1 MTWHMLRVRT
11 GRAAEVSAA
20 LFDAGALALQ
30 EDAGTVTTHFPT
42 EADAR
47 DVAGRIA
54 LLDPA
59 AQLEIGET
67 PAADYSRWRASVGAW
82 EVGSITVAPPWLAA
96 GLDPARAV
104 IIDPA
109 MAFGTG
115 EHPTTRGA
123 LALLQHVLRPGDI
136 VADLGTGS
144 GVLAIAAAK
153 LGAGRV
159 AAIEHEAEAIG
170 NALANVDANGVA
182 DRVSVIQ
189 GDAGTLLP
197 LLAPVR
203 VVLAN
208 IASLAL
214 LQLMP
219 IIAAALTPD
228 GEAVIS
234 GILTSEARGF
244 RAHLSAWSITEEL
257 VEGDWWT
264 AAIALR

>member
-1 MTWHMLRVRT
+1 MLRIRT
-11 GRAAEVSAA
+11 ARAADVSAA
-20 LFDAGALALQ
+20 LFGAGALALQ
-30 EDAGTVTTHFPT
+30 EQNGSVITHFPS

-47 DVAGRIA
+47 AVAGQIA
-54 LLDPA
+54 ALDPA
-59 AQLEIGET
+59 AQLEVAET
-67 PAADYSRWRASVGAW
+67 PAADYSRWRASVRAW
-82 EVGSITVAPPWLAA
+82 EVGGITVAPPWLAA
-96 GLDPARAV
+96 GLDPAHTV
-104 IIDPA
+104 VIDPA

-115 EHPTTRGA
+115 EHATTRGV
-123 LALLQHVLRPGDI
+123 LLLMQRVLRRGDS

-153 LGAGRV
+153 LGAERV
-159 AAIEHEAEAIG
+159 AGIEHESEAIG
-170 NALANVDANGVA
+170 NAELNVERNGVA
-182 DRVSVIQ
+182 DTVTVIQ

-219 IIAAALTPD
+219 VVAQALTAD

-234 GILTSEARGF
+234 GILTSEAQRF
-244 RAHLSAWSITEEL
+244 RASLGSWRITHEL
-257 VEGDWWT
+257 VEDDWWT
-264 AAIALR
+264 AALALR

>member
-1 MTWHMLRVRT
+1 MLRVRT
-11 GRAAEVSAA
+11 TRTADVSAA
-20 LFDAGALALQ
+20 LFVAGAQALQ
-30 EDAGTVTTHFPT
+30 EQAGSVITHFPT

-47 DVAGRIA
+47 SAAGQIA

-59 AQLEIGET
+59 ARLDLGET
-67 PAADYSRWRASVGAW
+67 HEADYSRWRASVGAW
-82 EVGSITVAPPWLAA
+82 EVGAITVAPPWLGA
-96 GLDPARAV
+96 GLDPAHTV
-104 IIDPA
+104 LIDPA

-115 EHPTTRGA
+115 EHATTRGA
-123 LALLQHVLRPGDI
+123 IALMQRVLRSSDT

-159 AAIEHEAEAIG
+159 VGIEHEPEAMGNAEA
-170 NALANVDANGVA
+170 NVEANGVA
-182 DRVSVIQ
+182 GRVTMIQ

-197 LLAPVR
+197 LIAPVR
-203 VVLAN
+203 LVLAN

-219 IIAAALTPD
+219 VIADALTPD

-234 GILTSEARGF
+234 GILTSEVPGFHAR
-244 RAHLSAWSITEEL
+244 LTAWRITHEL
-257 VEGDWWT
+257 VEDDWWT
-264 AAIALR
+264 AALALR

>member
-1 MTWHMLRVRT
+1 MLRVRT
-11 GRAAEVSAA
+11 ARAAEVSAA
-20 LFDAGALALQ
+20 LFDTGASALQ
-30 EDAGTVTTHFPT
+30 DETGSITTHFPT

-47 DVAGRIA
+47 GAAGRIA

-67 PAADYSRWRASVGAW
+67 PDADYSGWRASVRAWDVGA
-82 EVGSITVAPPWLAA
+82 ITVAPPWLAA
-96 GLDPARAV
+96 GRDRERTV

-115 EHPTTRGA
+115 EHATTRGA
-123 LALLQHVLRPGDI
+123 LSLMQRVLRPGDS

-159 AAIEHEAEAIG
+159 VGIEHEPDAIG
-170 NALANVDANGVA
+170 NAESNVEANGVA
-182 DRVSVIQ
+182 DRVAVIQ
-189 GDAGTLLP
+189 GDARMLLP
-197 LLAPVR
+197 LLAPAR
-203 VVLAN
+203 LVLAN

-219 IIAAALTPD
+219 VVADALTPD

-234 GILTSEARGF
+234 GILAAEAHGF
-244 RAHLSAWSITEEL
+244 RARLAAWRITHELEED
-257 VEGDWWT
+257 DWWT
-264 AAIALR
+264 AALALR

>member
-11 GRAAEVSAA
+11 GRTAEVSAT
-20 LFDAGALALQ
+20 LGGAGALALQ
-30 EDAGTVTTHFPT
+30 EDAGGVTTHFPT

-47 DVAGRIA
+47 DVASRIA

-59 AQLEIGET
+59 AQVEIGET

-82 EVGSITVAPPWLAA
+82 QVGRITVAPPWLAA

-123 LALLQHVLRPGDI
+123 LALLQLVLRPSDT

-153 LGAGRV
+153 LGAVRV
-159 AAIEHEAEAIG
+159 VGVEHEAEAIA
-170 NALANVDANGVA
+170 NAQANVEANGVA
-182 DRVSVIQ
+182 DMVTVIH

-228 GEAVIS
+228 GQAVIS
-234 GILTSEARGF
+234 GILTSESRGF
-244 RAHLSAWSITEEL
+244 RAHLNEWSITEEL
-257 VEGDWWT
+257 VEDDWWT

>member
-1 MTWHMLRVRT
+1 MSWHMLRVRT
-11 GRAAEVSAA
+11 ARPADVSAA

-30 EDAGTVTTHFPT
+30 EQPGSLTTHFLT

-47 DVAGRIA
+47 SVAGRVA

-59 AQLEIGET
+59 AELEIRET
-67 PAADYSRWRASVGAW
+67 PDADYSRWRASVGVW
-82 EVGSITVAPPWLAA
+82 EVGAVTVAPPWLAA
-96 GLDPARAV
+96 NLDPARTV
-104 IIDPA
+104 VIDPA

-115 EHPTTRGA
+115 EHATTRGA
-123 LALLQHVLRPGDI
+123 LTLMQRVVRAGDS

-153 LGAGRV
+153 LGAVRV
-159 AAIEHEAEAIG
+159 VGIEHEAEAVG
-170 NALANVDANGVA
+170 NAEANVEANGVA
-182 DRVSVIQ
+182 GTVKVIQ

-197 LLAPVR
+197 LVAPVR

-219 IIAAALTPD
+219 VIAKALTPD

-234 GILTSEARGF
+234 GILTTEAQGF
-244 RAHLSAWSITEEL
+244 RARLSAWRVTDEL
-257 VEGDWWT
+257 AEDDWWT
-264 AAIALR
+264 AALALL

>member
-11 GRAAEVSAA
+11 ARAPEVSAA
-20 LFDAGALALQ
+20 LFEAGALALQ
-30 EDAGTVTTHFPT
+30 EEAGLVTTHFPT

-54 LLDPA
+54 QLDPA
-59 AQLEIGET
+59 AQLEIAAT
-67 PAADYSRWRASVGAW
+67 PATDYSRWRASVGAW
-82 EVGSITVAPPWLAA
+82 QVGAITVAPPWLAA

-115 EHPTTRGA
+115 EHATTRGA
-123 LALLQHVLRPGDI
+123 LALLQRVLRPGDT

-144 GVLAIAAAK
+144 GVLAISAAK
-153 LGAGRV
+153 LGAKRV
-159 AAIEHEAEAIG
+159 TGVEHEADAIG
-170 NALANVDANGVA
+170 NAQANVEANGVA
-182 DRVSVIQ
+182 DRVTVIE

-203 VVLAN
+203 LVLAN

-228 GEAVIS
+228 GRAVIS
-234 GILTSEARGF
+234 GILEAESRRF
-244 RAHLSAWSITEEL
+244 RAHLDGWRITGEL
-257 VEGDWWT
+257 VEDDWWT
-264 AAIALR
+264 AAIELR